1 MEFKHFVGID
11 VSKNTLDLTV
21 VLAAKPLLHQQ
32 IVNTTKD
39 IKATIPKLLKTV
51 AASLEDTL
59 FCMEYTGIYNVPLL
73 KWLQSQ
79 GARVWLESGVQIAR
93 STGVTRG
100 KNDKVD
106 SYRIALYAYTNR
118 HQARLWKAP
127 KPVLGK
133 LSALLSQRS
142 RLIKAKRQLTT
153 ALNEQSLFLDK
164 AIIRTLQHSTEK
176 VVTVLK
182 GQIKAIEAEIHQVIK
197 EDENLQRLNKIITS
211 IDGVGFV
218 TSAYVIITTNEFTSI
233 TDAKKYACYAGVV
246 PFEHTSGTSYKTK
259 ARVSHKAN
267 KTIKKLLHLSAMAAI
282 RMKGELREYY
292 LRKVAAGKNKMS
304 VVNAIRN
311 KLVLRIFACVK
322 QNRMFEKKHSYS
334 LV

>member
-311 KLVLRIFACVK
+311 KLVLRIFACVQ
-322 QNRMFEKKHSYS
+322 QNRVFEKNYSYS

>member
-1 MEFKHFVGID
+1 MEFKHFIGID
-11 VSKNTLDLTV
+11 VSKATLDMTV
-21 VLAAKPLLHQQ
+21 VVAGKPRLHQQ
-32 IVNTTKD
+32 ISNTTKD
-39 IKATIPKLLKTV
+39 IKAAVPKLLKTV
-51 AASLEDTL
+51 SATLEDTL

-73 KWLQSQ
+73 NWLQSQ
-79 GARVWLESGVQIAR
+79 CARVWLESGVQIAK

-106 SYRIALYAYTNR
+106 SYRIAMYAFTNR

-153 ALNEQSLFLDK
+153 ALKEQSLFLDK
-164 AIIRTLQHSTEK
+164 SIVRILKGNTDK

-182 GQIKAIEAEIHQVIK
+182 QQIKAIEKEIHLTVNQ
-197 EDENLQRLNKIITS
+197 DENLQRLNKIITS

-218 TSAYVIITTNEFTSI
+218 TSAYVIITTGEFTTI

-246 PFEHTSGTSYKTK
+246 PFEQSSGTSYKTK

-267 KTIKKLLHLSAMAAI
+267 KTVKKLLHLSAMAAI
-282 RMKGELREYY
+282 KMKGDLYDYY
-292 LRKVAAGKNKMS
+292 QRKVAEGKNKMS

-322 QNRMFEKKHSYS
+322 QNRLFEKKYAYS